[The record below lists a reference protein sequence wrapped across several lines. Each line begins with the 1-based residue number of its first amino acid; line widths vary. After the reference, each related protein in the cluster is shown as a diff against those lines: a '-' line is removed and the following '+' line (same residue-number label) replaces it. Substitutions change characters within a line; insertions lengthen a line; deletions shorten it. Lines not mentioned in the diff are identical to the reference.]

1 MNASHTCASLL
12 FIVALATSS
21 LSLAEKVK
29 SVEDGNT
36 LTIVLDDQPV
46 LLRLAHIDAPEKKQA
61 YGEVSRKALAD
72 LCLGKNAVL
81 RDKQLDYSGTLV
93 AVVQCDG
100 SEANRLQVE
109 RGLAWVD
116 PKHNND
122 LSLPALEAMARRDRR
137 GLWSEDDP
145 IPPWKFRR
153 PARKA
158 KLAHVQ
164 QSDDAICFVDKWG
177 SYRIVNGNRR
187 YGC

>member
-1 MNASHTCASLL
+1 MNVSHLSANFLL
-12 FIVALATSS
+12 VVTLVTSTVS
-21 LSLAEKVK
+21 HAEKVK

-36 LTIVLDDQPV
+36 LTIMLEERPV

-61 YGEVSRKALAD
+61 FGEASRKALAE

-81 RDKQLDYSGTLV
+81 QDKQFDYSGTLV

-100 SEANRLQVE
+100 NEANRMQVE
-109 RGLAWVD
+109 RGFAWVD

-137 GLWSEDDP
+137 GLWSDDDP
-145 IPPWKFRR
+145 TPPWKFRR
-153 PARKA
+153 AGRKT
-158 KLAHVQ
+158 KVSQVRH
-164 QSDDAICFVDKWG
+164 SDDAICFVDKWG
-177 SYRIVNGNRR
+177 SYRIVDGDRR

>member
-1 MNASHTCASLL
+1 MNVSIRCTHLL
-12 FIVALATSS
+12 FVAFLSTSS
-21 LSLAEKVK
+21 LASAEKVK

-36 LTIVLDDQPV
+36 MTIVLDDQPV
-46 LLRLAHIDAPEKKQA
+46 MLRLAHIDAPEKKQA
-61 YGEVSRKALAD
+61 FGEASRKSLAE

-81 RDKQLDYSGTLV
+81 QNKQLDYSGTLV

-100 SEANRLQVE
+100 NEANRIQVE

-122 LSLPALEAMARRDRR
+122 LTLPALEAMARRDRR
-137 GLWSEDDP
+137 GLWSDDDP
-145 IPPWKFRR
+145 IAPWKFRK

-158 KLAHVQ
+158 RLAHIK

-177 SYRIVNGNRR
+177 SYRIVDGDRR

>member
-1 MNASHTCASLL
+1 MNVSHRRAYWLCLLMVSASFEAH
-12 FIVALATSS
+12 
-21 LSLAEKVK
+21 AEKVK

-36 LTIVLDDQPV
+36 MTIVLDDRPV
-46 LLRLAHIDAPEKKQA
+46 PLKLAYIDAPEKKQA
-61 YGEVSRKALAD
+61 YGDASRKSLAD

-81 RDKQLDYSGTLV
+81 QNKQTDYSGTLV

-137 GLWSEDDP
+137 GLWTDDDP
-145 IPPWKFRR
+145 VPPWKFRR
-153 PARKA
+153 PPRKA
-158 KLAHVQ
+158 KLAHVRH
-164 QSDDAICFVDKWG
+164 SDDAICFVDKWG
-177 SYRIVNGNRR
+177 SYRIVDGDRR

>member
-1 MNASHTCASLL
+1 MNVSHRYAQLLIIIMLSASIQAH
-12 FIVALATSS
+12 
-21 LSLAEKVK
+21 AEKVK
-29 SVEDGNT
+29 SIVDGNT
-36 LTIVLDDQPV
+36 MTIVLDDQPV

-61 YGEVSRKALAD
+61 YGEAARKSLAE

-81 RDKQLDYSGTLV
+81 HNKQLDYSGTLV

-100 SEANRLQVE
+100 NEANRLQVE

-137 GLWSEDDP
+137 GLWSDDDP
-145 IPPWKFRR
+145 VPPWKFRR

-158 KLAHVQ
+158 KLAHAQ

-177 SYRIVNGNRR
+177 SYRIVNGDRR